1 MTGFGV
7 KDFVRCLLYLYHG
20 HMGLNRLSS
29 YSGLSVGGR
38 GSNKEMMVSWMN
50 NIKKVLPA

>member
-20 HMGLNRLSS
+20 HMGLNGLSS

-38 GSNKEMMVSWMN
+38 GKQQRNDGFLDE
-50 NIKKVLPA
+50 

>member
-20 HMGLNRLSS
+20 HMGLNELSS
-29 YSGLSVGGR
+29 YSGLWVGGR
-38 GSNKEMMVSWMN
+38 GKQHRNDGFLDE
-50 NIKKVLPA
+50 